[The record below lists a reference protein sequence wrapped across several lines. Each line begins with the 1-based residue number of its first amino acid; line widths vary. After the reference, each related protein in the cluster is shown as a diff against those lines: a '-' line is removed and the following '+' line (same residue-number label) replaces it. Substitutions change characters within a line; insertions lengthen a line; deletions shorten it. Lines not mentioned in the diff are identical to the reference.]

1 MEAWNP
7 SRLPGSR
14 STAKNRRNDSSSRN
28 FSAVSRGTFSHLTTV
43 HLVKISCGFPCKKSR
58 PPRSNCDAPGGIPM
72 ENRLRSIA
80 VRSREF
86 FSARCR
92 LVLMG
97 CIAAGVFLLF
107 LSLSKQGVAPVHP
120 PAVTF
125 PPDRGSQTR
134 EILPPAS
141 VPSMGGETKELNALL
156 MSHLPSEAYK
166 VGPRDSAGMLQEHRI
181 AYSAELSVATK
192 EFAHSRSSLEEILD
206 RHHGYVAKLRMVGQP
221 AGSVLS
227 ATLRVPSSEY
237 RSALAELKAVG
248 LVEHE
253 EEAADE
259 ITQQHSEL
267 EARLVNAQ
275 NEEQRIQKLL
285 QNRPDKSYDSASL
298 ARQVA
303 LLRSEIE
310 RIETERSAS
319 GSRVSFAN
327 VFFSLR
333 EERTSPAET
342 IGAKLRNAAVGGLS
356 DALESVSTIL
366 LFLASRGPLLAFCAA
381 RLYFQARFFWRR
393 RSPLA
398 FSEAEV
404 PKNP

>member
-1 MEAWNP
+1 
-7 SRLPGSR
+7 
-14 STAKNRRNDSSSRN
+14 
-28 FSAVSRGTFSHLTTV
+28 
-43 HLVKISCGFPCKKSR
+43 
-58 PPRSNCDAPGGIPM
+58 M

-97 CIAAGVFLLF
+97 CVAAGVFLLF

-125 PPDRGSQTR
+125 PPDRGRQTG

-156 MSHLPSEAYK
+156 MSHLPSEFHK
-166 VGPRDSAGMLQEHRI
+166 VGPRDSAGMLQEPRI
-181 AYSAELSVATK
+181 AYSAELSVATR
-192 EFAHSRSSLEEILD
+192 EFAHSRSSLEDILE

-275 NEEQRIQKLL
+275 NEEQRIQRLL
-285 QNRPDKSYDSASL
+285 KNQDDKSNDPASL
-298 ARQVA
+298 ERQVS
-303 LLRSEIE
+303 LLRSEID
-310 RIETERSAS
+310 RMQTERYAS

-327 VFFSLR
+327 VFFSMR
-333 EERTSPAET
+333 EERTLPAET
-342 IGAKLRNAAVGGLS
+342 VGAKLRNAAVSGLS
-356 DALESVSTIL
+356 DAFESVSTIL
-366 LFLASRGPLLAFCAA
+366 VFLAGRGPLLALWAVL
-381 RLYFQARFFWRR
+381 LYFPARFFWRL
-393 RSPLA
+393 RSQWA
-398 FSEAEV
+398 FREAES

>member
-1 MEAWNP
+1 MESYLKSIVVRFRA
-7 SRLPGSR
+7 
-14 STAKNRRNDSSSRN
+14 
-28 FSAVSRGTFSHLTTV
+28 
-43 HLVKISCGFPCKKSR
+43 ISPAQR
-58 PPRSNCDAPGGIPM
+58 
-72 ENRLRSIA
+72 
-80 VRSREF
+80 
-86 FSARCR
+86 R
-92 LVLMG
+92 LVFAG
-97 CIAAGVFLLF
+97 CLLAVVFLLF
-107 LSLSKQGVAPVHP
+107 FTAANRVVRPGQHASPLSPNGGSLTGEVLPPDGVRSTGGDRKEVGALAPLGMLNERYSAAPV
-120 PAVTF
+120 
-125 PPDRGSQTR
+125 
-134 EILPPAS
+134 
-141 VPSMGGETKELNALL
+141 
-156 MSHLPSEAYK
+156 
-166 VGPRDSAGMLQEHRI
+166 DSANAFREPRI
-181 AYSAELSVATK
+181 AYSAELSVVTR

-206 RHHGYVAKLRMVGQP
+206 RHRGYVAKLRMVGQP
-221 AGSVLS
+221 SGSVMS

-237 RSALAELKAVG
+237 RSALSELKAVG

-275 NEEQRIQKLL
+275 NEEQRLQKLL

-298 ARQVA
+298 SRQVA

-366 LFLASRGPLLAFCAA
+366 LFLASRGPFLAFWAA
-381 RLYFQARFFWRR
+381 LLYFPARFFWRR